1 MTAMQLNMI
10 KKIALNDK
18 SAVFDLRLQ
27 VGEESITINLI
38 APTEREATIKAG
50 AIREALKT
58 ATGCE
63 FSWGDTLEEWEI

>member
-1 MTAMQLNMI
+1 MLSMNLI
-10 KKIALNDK
+10 KSTLTDN

-50 AIREALKT
+50 AIHEALKT

-63 FSWGDTLEEWEI
+63 FSWGDTLEAREI